1 MIESIPPKSSPRS
14 SSSQSLGDE
23 PTRSRSPNGESVA
36 AQSIDSSR
44 PESRIPPGSAS
55 VHPGDALDGLNED
68 QQHRLSLLL
77 EQYLSAIESGKSV
90 DTRTMAAD
98 DPALLAPLQRCVDGL
113 KHLQQC
119 LVGTDSH
126 LSDLAAPSHLDD
138 FRLIRPI
145 GRGGMGIVYEALQ
158 ESLNRVVAVKLL
170 PWTSTLD
177 EKRLRRF
184 QNEAEAAGQLQ
195 HPNIVP
201 VYAVGCQ
208 RGIHYYAMPLID
220 GPSVEERIGDRSIN
234 PDWRWNVSAVAD
246 IADALQSAHQCG
258 VVHRDVKPSNLII
271 DSRQKLWITD
281 FGLAQYATNPSLTQT
296 GDIVGTAKYMS
307 PEQACGMT
315 ALVDGRSDIFSLA
328 ATLYEMLTGEDIHQG
343 ISPTSRWTATDAK
356 PIDSVRRRRP
366 ELPRDLDTV
375 LQKAMSVQRDQRYD
389 TAGDFADDL
398 RRVVAGQ
405 PTNARPPSVGDK
417 MIRVASRH
425 RRAFVGSI
433 AAACLIFIAM
443 AAGIAII
450 TTQKQIAEDHRRRSN
465 RFENLSRIAVDSLGT
480 QMADMLAD
488 VPEASGARR
497 RLLDQTIN
505 YYRRFVA
512 EAQRDSLRQSDLAE
526 TQAKIGRFQMELGRP
541 ELAAEDFRHACDTY
555 TALVRQDPA
564 DLRTRLQWTVCQ
576 NNLAESL
583 AQLGH
588 TAQAARCFTDAIE
601 NQQSLIESAV
611 ADTDGLQRTA
621 RRHQARTWNNL
632 GCLLARQNRITEARR
647 AFQMAI
653 DGVVDDPESLTA
665 STPKSGSPSTAA
677 DLRASI
683 RCNLGRVLLETD
695 PALAHTHLAAATSHY
710 ADQSKA
716 NPGDRNLAYQHA
728 VALGMLGSACSRAE
742 RPVDAY
748 RHFVRARTMLQT
760 LAPHFA
766 DTDSDDR
773 ELVACWNQSGVVL
786 QEIGRDTE
794 AADAVRQAVQIQTE
808 LAKRSPD
815 DPATQHELARLLV
828 NLGLIQAK
836 IGQTRAARTTLT
848 RAVDTQNDV
857 VRLTGSSEDSQADLV
872 RFRRSLQEVAS
883 R

>member
-1 MIESIPPKSSPRS
+1 MIESIPPKSSPHL
-14 SSSQSLGDE
+14 SSSQTLDDK
-23 PTRSRSPNGESVA
+23 PTGSPSPNGELASA
-36 AQSIDSSR
+36 RSIDSPP
-44 PESRIPPGSAS
+44 PESRTPVGSAS
-55 VHPGDALDGLNED
+55 MHPSDALDGLNED

-77 EQYLSAIESGKSV
+77 EQYLSAVESGKSV
-90 DTRTMAAD
+90 DTRTMVAD

-234 PDWRWNVSAVAD
+234 PDWRWNVSAIAD

-356 PIDSVRRRRP
+356 PIASVRLRRP

-405 PTNARPPSVGDK
+405 PTIARPPSLGDK
-417 MIRVASRH
+417 MIRLASRH